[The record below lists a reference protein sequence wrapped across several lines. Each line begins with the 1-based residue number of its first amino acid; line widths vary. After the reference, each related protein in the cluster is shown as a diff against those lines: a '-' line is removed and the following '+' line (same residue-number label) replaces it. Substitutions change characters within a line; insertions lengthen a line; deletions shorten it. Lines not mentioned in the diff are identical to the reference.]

1 MNAQTLKAIKAHA
14 IAEYPRESAG
24 LVVAVGRKEI
34 YRPCRNLASGDDHF
48 MIGAEDSAAAEDAGQ
63 IVAVVHSHPNA
74 TAQPSQ
80 ADRVAC
86 ERYGLP
92 WLIVSVM
99 PGPEVAEIR
108 RIEPEGYEAPLIGRE
123 FSHGVLDCYAI
134 VRDFHRRELGNELPD
149 HDRADEWWNDGTSNL
164 YLDQY
169 EKDGWVPVSEGEPL
183 KVGDMVLM
191 QIRSGNGVPNHA
203 GVICGFEAGRPHMIH
218 HLHGMR
224 SERVPYG
231 GYYAEVTQ
239 LVVRYIPPK

>member
-1 MNAQTLKAIKAHA
+1 MNKKTLEAIRAHA

-24 LVVAVGRKEI
+24 LVVVFGRKEC

-48 MIGAEDSAAAEDAGQ
+48 IIGAEDNAAAEEAGQ

-74 TAQPSQ
+74 SAQPSQ

-86 ERYGLP
+86 NRYGVP

-99 PGPEVAEIR
+99 PGPEATEIR
-108 RIEPEGYEAPLIGRE
+108 RMDPDGYEAPLIGRE

-134 VRDFHRRELGNELPD
+134 VRDFHRIVLGNVLPD
-149 HDRADEWWNDGTSNL
+149 HPRTDEWWNDGSSNL

-169 EKDGWVPVSEGEPL
+169 EQDGWRPVPEGEPL
-183 KVGDMVLM
+183 KIGDTVLM

-203 GVICGFEAGRPHMIH
+203 GVICGFEQGRPQMMH

-224 SERVPYG
+224 SEKVPYG
-231 GYYAEVTQ
+231 GYYAEVTH
-239 LVVRYIPPK
+239 LVVRYSPSK